1 MSSQANLLTWD
12 CAEGECNIYIVSPNK
27 ENVGWGGVG
36 GAGGGNPHVCAY
48 THTVGFQRNVFK
60 DKMRERR
67 WDV

>member
-27 ENVGWGGVG
+27 ENVGWGGG
-36 GAGGGNPHVCAY
+36 GRGEAIRVCAR

-60 DKMRERR
+60 DKMRERK